1 MRTPLLFLTIGL
13 LIAACAEGGPPTSS
27 SSDSGPSDSGGDDG
41 GTDDVGGDA
50 SLLDDATDTS
60 TPNDIGDTGDTG
72 PELDVPTVDTT
83 DDVEPDVSPEET
95 VPVRTTMHRLNSAEY
110 DNTVRDLLWT
120 DQTPADGFPPDD
132 TGYGFDNISDV
143 LSMAPLHL
151 EMYELAAQ
159 SLAAEALRIPIYEPL
174 RFYTPGELGEATTG
188 AARSEGWNVWS
199 NGEWWMEATL
209 PEDGRYRMI
218 LAVYGQQAGPDPV
231 GLSVGIDH
239 VPSHEFEI
247 TETAESPATIE
258 VEFETTAGEH
268 AFSAFFTN
276 DFYDAGL
283 GLDRNL
289 YVMSMAVE
297 GPLDLRIPGEAPRD
311 RLVTCDPAEGRECA
325 AATLDAFLPRAWRR
339 PVGEAERE
347 RLMSIYDMVE
357 SETGS
362 FEQGLYWSF
371 VASLI
376 SPHFLFRVE
385 PDPVLENVRPLND
398 HEVAS
403 RLSYFLWSSMP
414 DEELRALADA
424 GQLQDGEV
432 LEAQVERMLDDP
444 RSMALVDNF
453 AGQWLYIRD
462 IDNVFPD
469 TWVFPDFDDELQ
481 AAMSEEMR
489 LFFHSFITDN
499 TSMLELI
506 TADYTYVNE
515 RLARHYGIEGMTGD
529 EFARVSLDGLPRRGI
544 LTQAGLL
551 TVLST
556 PTRTS
561 VVRRGKWVLG
571 QLLCSEPPA
580 PPPGVEGLLEPGEG
594 DGTLREVLEAHRA
607 DPVCASCH
615 TTMDAIGFGLENYD
629 GIGRYRLEDN
639 GDPIDATGELP
650 GSDPFDGAVEMADV
664 LAEDARFARC
674 ISQKLYVYALGR
686 GTGIADL
693 GPMNHVL
700 EEFVASG
707 HSFRDLA
714 MLIATS
720 DPFLYHSADRGG
732 DDE

>member
-1 MRTPLLFLTIGL
+1 MRSPILCLSVALLA
-13 LIAACAEGGPPTSS
+13 AACSEERPPTS
-27 SSDSGPSDSGGDDG
+27 DDPG
-41 GTDDVGGDA
+41 GTSGADAGVSDAGSDAETDDAVPTDVAPDGPASDATESDTTEGDA
-50 SLLDDATDTS
+50 PDS
-60 TPNDIGDTGDTG
+60 T
-72 PELDVPTVDTT
+72 L
-83 DDVEPDVSPEET
+83 DVEPDVPPAEV

-120 DQTPADGFPPDD
+120 RQTPADSFPADD

-143 LSMAPLHL
+143 LSMSPLHL

-159 SLAAEALRIPIYEPL
+159 TLTTEALRIPIFEPV

-188 AARSEGWNVWS
+188 AARTDGWNVWS
-199 NGEWWMEATL
+199 NGEWWMQATL
-209 PEDGRYRMI
+209 PQSGRYRMTVQ
-218 LAVYGQQAGPDPV
+218 VYGQQAGPDAV
-231 GLSVGIDH
+231 GLSLGMDH
-239 VPSHEFEI
+239 VPTYEFEV
-247 TETAESPATIE
+247 TETIALPLVIE
-258 VEFETTAGEH
+258 VEFETTAGPH
-268 AFSAFFTN
+268 SFSAFFTN
-276 DFYDAGL
+276 DFYDPDL

-289 YVMSMAVE
+289 VVMDMAVE
-297 GPLDLRIPGEAPRD
+297 GPLGLRRPDETARD
-311 RLVTCDPAEGRECA
+311 RLVTCDPEDGRECA

-339 PVGEAERE
+339 PVGEDERE
-347 RLMSIYDMVE
+347 RLMAIYDLVE
-357 SETGS
+357 TETGS

-398 HEVAS
+398 HEIAS

-414 DEELRALADA
+414 DQELRDLAER
-424 GQLQDGEV
+424 GQLQDREV
-432 LEAQVERMLDDP
+432 LATQVDRMLDDP
-444 RSMALVDNF
+444 RSIALVDNF
-453 AGQWLYIRD
+453 AGQWLYIRN
-462 IDNVFPD
+462 IDNLFPD
-469 TWVFPDFDDELQ
+469 TWVFPDFDPELQ

-489 LFFHSFITDN
+489 LFFHSFITDDQPM
-499 TSMLELI
+499 TELI
-506 TADYTYVNE
+506 TADYTFVNE
-515 RLARHYGIEGMTGD
+515 RLARHYGIEGMSGE
-529 EFARVSLDGLPRRGI
+529 EFARVSLEGLPRRGI

-580 PPPGVEGLLEPGEG
+580 PPPGVEGLVDPGEG
-594 DGTLREVLEAHRA
+594 GGTLREVLERHRA

-615 TTMDAIGFGLENYD
+615 TSMDAIGFGLENYD
-629 GIGRYRLEDN
+629 GIGLYRLEDN

-650 GSDPFDGAVEMADV
+650 GAPPFDGAVEMSEV

-674 ISQKLYVYALGR
+674 ISQKLYIYALGR
-686 GTGIADL
+686 GLGIADL

-700 EEFVASG
+700 EEFVDSG
-707 HSFRDLA
+707 HSFRDLT